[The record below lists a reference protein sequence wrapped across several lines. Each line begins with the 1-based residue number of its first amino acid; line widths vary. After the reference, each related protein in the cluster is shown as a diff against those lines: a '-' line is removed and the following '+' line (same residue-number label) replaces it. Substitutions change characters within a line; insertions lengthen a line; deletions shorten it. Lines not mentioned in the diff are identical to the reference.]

1 MVASAKFLEVE
12 HAAKSFDGVSVLHG
26 VSLSVLGGEA
36 HALMGENGAGKSTL
50 IKLLAG
56 VLRADRLDLKV
67 CGEGASIH
75 SPADAQRL
83 GFRFIHQELNL
94 VTSLS
99 VAENIFLGHP
109 YPRTAF
115 GTVRWSELARRAQA
129 TLEGLGVTHIAPRQ
143 AAGELSVGDAMLVS
157 VARAFAGE
165 AATTS
170 RAARLYV
177 MDEPTAAL
185 SRAET
190 ELLFA
195 VIRRLKAQGSSV
207 IYVSHRLDE
216 IFEICDRITVMRDG
230 EAVATTAT
238 GEVSPGELIEQ
249 MTGRPSDEVPP
260 ARTLTPG
267 TVPVLKLADGANA
280 WLKGVSFSLF
290 AGEVVGVAG
299 LTGAGRSELLR
310 ALAGADP
317 LTSGNVELAGSHVKL
332 SAPGKAWRHGV
343 AFVPEE
349 RRTQGLVMTASVQD
363 NTVLPHLGMLSRW
376 GFADRKRKRA
386 LAQRVTSE
394 VRLRARNL
402 DQRVHSLSGGNQ
414 QKVVLARALAGSPK
428 VLLLDEPTRGVD
440 VGAKRDIYSLILE
453 AAAEGAAVLMVS
465 SDLQELLNLC
475 NRVLVLHS
483 GQLLYD
489 VPTQGMSQADLLTL
503 CHPPE
508 AA

>member
-1 MVASAKFLEVE
+1 MGSAKFLEVE

-26 VSLSVLGGEA
+26 VSLSVRGGEV

-56 VLRADRLDLKV
+56 VLSADRLDLKV
-67 CGEGASIH
+67 NGAPVAVRG
-75 SPADAQRL
+75 PADARRL

-94 VTSLS
+94 VAGLS

-109 YPRTAF
+109 YPRTAL
-115 GTVRWSELARRAQA
+115 GTVRWSELARRARA
-129 TLEGLGVTHIAPRQ
+129 TLEDLGVTHIAPRQ
-143 AAGELSVGDAMLVS
+143 TAGGLSVGDAMLVS
-157 VARAFAGE
+157 VARAFAGD
-165 AATTS
+165 AAPTVPV
-170 RAARLYV
+170 ARLYV

-190 ELLFA
+190 ELLFD
-195 VIRRLKAQGSSV
+195 VIRGLKAQGSSV

-216 IFEICDRITVMRDG
+216 IFEITDRITVMRDG
-230 EAVATTAT
+230 QVVATTAT
-238 GEVSPGELIEQ
+238 GEATPAGLIGQ
-249 MTGRPSDEVPP
+249 MTGRPPAEAYP
-260 ARTLTPG
+260 ARTLMPSTA
-267 TVPVLKLADGANA
+267 PVLKLTGGSNA
-280 WLKGVSFSLF
+280 WLKALSFCLF
-290 AGEVVGVAG
+290 GGEIVGVAG
-299 LTGAGRSELLR
+299 LAGAGRSELLR

-317 LTSGNVELAGSHVKL
+317 LEAETLELAGNRVNL
-332 SAPGKAWRHGV
+332 STPGKAWRHGV

-363 NTVLPHLGMLSRW
+363 NTVLPHLGALSRL
-376 GFADRKRKRA
+376 GFADPKRERA
-386 LAQRVTSE
+386 LAQRVTDD

-414 QKVVLARALAGSPK
+414 QKVVLARALAARPK

-440 VGAKRDIYSLILE
+440 VGAKRDIYTLIME

-475 NRVLVLHS
+475 NRVLVLHE
-483 GQLLYD
+483 GRLLHD
-489 VPTQGMSQADLLTL
+489 VPTQGLSQADLLTL
-503 CHPPE
+503 FYPQE